1 MNFIEL
7 KPFMKFLKSSRA
19 LKKNI
24 EALKKELTE
33 TPEKG
38 DSIPQTG
45 GVRKIRMA
53 LPNTG
58 KSGGA
63 RVIYFYVKIEDI
75 IFLIT
80 GYEKNVQENLTSE
93 QKKSM
98 RALVKKLQEELGDTK

>member
-1 MNFIEL
+1 MEFIEL
-7 KPFMKFLKSSRA
+7 KPFRKFLKTSRA
-19 LKKNI
+19 NVKNFK
-24 EALKKELTE
+24 ALKQELSE

-38 DSIPQTG
+38 DSIPYTG

-63 RVIYFYVKIEDI
+63 RIIYFYVKIENI

-80 GYEKNVQENLTSE
+80 GYEKSTQDDLTSD

-98 RALVKKLQEELGDTK
+98 RALVKKLEEQTGDIK